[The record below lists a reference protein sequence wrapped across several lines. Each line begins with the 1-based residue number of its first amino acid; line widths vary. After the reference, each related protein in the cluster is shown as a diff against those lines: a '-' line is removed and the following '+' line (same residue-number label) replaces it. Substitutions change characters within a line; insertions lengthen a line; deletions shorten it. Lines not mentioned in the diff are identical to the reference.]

1 MSDTKKSNNS
11 DQPIISFKSPQEW
24 NEWLEQNH
32 RNSNGVWLRIYKKDT
47 GIPTTTHAQALEEA
61 LCFGWID
68 GQAKKYDEVSYLQ
81 KFTPR
86 RSKSIW
92 SKRNVDYV
100 AQLEKEGRMKS
111 AGREQIEAAKADGR
125 WDRAYDSP
133 VNMTMPEDFLTELAK
148 NEKALAFFKT
158 LNKTNTFAIGWR
170 LQTAKKPET
179 REKRMKMI
187 LEMLAREEKFH

>member
-1 MSDTKKSNNS
+1 MSDSKKSNKRN
-11 DQPIISFKSPQEW
+11 QPVLTFSSMQQW

-32 RNSNGVWLRIYKKDT
+32 NNSDGVWLQVYKKHT
-47 GIPTTTHAQALEEA
+47 GIATVTHAQALEEA

-68 GQAKKYDEVSYLQ
+68 GQAKKYDELSYLQ

-86 RSKSIW
+86 RPKSIW
-92 SKRNVDYV
+92 SKRNVELV
-100 AQLEKEGRMKS
+100 ARLEKEGRMKP

-133 VNMTMPEDFLTELAK
+133 GNMTMPEDFLKELAK
-148 NEKALAFFKT
+148 NKKAHAFFKT
-158 LNKTNTFAIGWR
+158 LNKTNTYAIGWR

-179 REKRMKMI
+179 RERRMKQI

>member
-11 DQPIISFKSPQEW
+11 DQPIISFNSPQEW
-24 NEWLEQNH
+24 NAWLEQNH

-68 GQAKKYDEVSYLQ
+68 GQAKKYDEASYLQ

-86 RSKSIW
+86 RAKSIW

-133 VNMTMPEDFLTELAK
+133 VNMTMPEDFLKELAK
-148 NEKALAFFKT
+148 NKKAQAFFKT